1 MLQYWQFYKQER
13 LLVSFGVLLA
23 LFSSFGQTF
32 LISLFVPAFTH
43 EFELSG
49 ARFGVLYSAAT
60 LGSAALLPWAGRW
73 IDRLPLHR
81 VTAGVIL
88 LMTVSTALMAASWS
102 VWVLVVA
109 LVGLRL
115 SGQGLSGHTALTT
128 MARYYPRARGK
139 ALSLASL
146 GFPLGEAFLPLTVTT
161 LIGVVGWRASWLVM
175 AGASVVVFLPLAWGL
190 VARAGVELDPQKV
203 RWSEDEPESQ
213 GEPESGRP
221 GLERSPTARPVRHW
235 TRGEVLGDVRF
246 HLVLPAALL
255 PPFWA
260 TGLILYQTA
269 IAQERGWGLPLM
281 ASAFVAFAA
290 ARIVFSLAV
299 GSGIDRLSARLLFPL
314 ACLPM
319 AVGALVLMLVE
330 SPWAAYAFM
339 GLLGTTVGLSG
350 NLKSALWAEL
360 YGVRHLGA
368 IKGMMASLM
377 VLSTALAPIL
387 VGWVLEVDGGLP
399 LLLWGVVGSVVVA
412 TLMALVLLRPEP
424 NTEAGPSS

>member
-1 MLQYWQFYKQER
+1 MLQYWQFYKRER
-13 LLVSFGVLLA
+13 VLVSFGVLLA
-23 LFSSFGQTF
+23 FFSSFGQTF
-32 LISLFVPAFTH
+32 LVSLFVPAFTH
-43 EFELSG
+43 EFELSP
-49 ARFGVLYSAAT
+49 ARFGALYSAAT
-60 LGSAALLPWAGRW
+60 LGSAVLLPWAGRW

-88 LMTVSTALMAASWS
+88 LMTVSAGLTAASWS
-102 VWVLVVA
+102 VWVLVAA

-128 MARYYPRARGK
+128 MARYFPRARGK

-161 LIGVVGWRASWLVM
+161 LIGAVGWRASWLVI
-175 AGASVVVFLPLAWGL
+175 AGASAVVFLPLAWGL
-190 VARAGVELDPQKV
+190 VARAGVELDPRKV
-203 RWSEDEPESQ
+203 AWSDDEPES
-213 GEPESGRP
+213 
-221 GLERSPTARPVRHW
+221 ERSSSRATSTVRHW
-235 TRGEVLGDVRF
+235 TRGEVLRDVRF

-260 TGLILYQTA
+260 TGLILYQTV

-319 AVGALVLMLVE
+319 AVGAVVLMLVE

-377 VLSTALAPIL
+377 VLSTALAPVL
-387 VGWVLEVDGGLP
+387 VGWVLEADGGLH
-399 LLLWGVVGSVVVA
+399 LLLWGVVGSVAVA
-412 TLMALVLLRPEP
+412 TLMALVLLGPDRGPGS
-424 NTEAGPSS
+424 GPSI

>member
-1 MLQYWQFYKQER
+1 MLDYWQFYKRER
-13 LLVSFGVLLA
+13 LLVSFGVVLA

-32 LISLFVPAFTH
+32 LVSLFVPALTG
-43 EFELSG
+43 EFELSS
-49 ARFGVLYSAAT
+49 ARFGALYSGAT
-60 LGSAALLPWAGRW
+60 LASAILLPWAGRW
-73 IDRLPLHR
+73 IDRIRLDR
-81 VTAGVIL
+81 VAGGVIL
-88 LMTVSTALMAASWS
+88 LMTLSALLMAASWS

-109 LVGLRL
+109 LVGIRL

-146 GFPLGEAFLPLTVTT
+146 GFPLGEAIFPLAVTT
-161 LIGVVGWRASWLVM
+161 LIGLMGWRASWLVI
-175 AGASVVVFLPLAWGL
+175 AGASVVVFLPLALWMI
-190 VARAGVELDPQKV
+190 VRAGVELDPKKV
-203 RWSEDEPESQ
+203 ARSEAGDAGGGAASRVGSP
-213 GEPESGRP
+213 SGP
-221 GLERSPTARPVRHW
+221 SPSTRHW
-235 TRGEVLGDVRF
+235 TRREVLADLRF
-246 HLVLPAALL
+246 QLVLPAALL

-260 TGLILYQTA
+260 TGLILYQTV
-269 IAQERGWGLPLM
+269 IAAQRGWGFTLM
-281 ASAFVAFAA
+281 ASAFVAFAL
-290 ARIVFSLAV
+290 ARIVFSLVV
-299 GSGIDRLSARLLFPL
+299 GSGIDRLSARLLFPV

-319 AVGALVLMLVE
+319 AAGALVLLWVE

-377 VLSTALAPIL
+377 VLSTALAPVL
-387 VGWVLEVDGGLP
+387 VGWVLELDGGLA

-412 TLMALVLLRPEP
+412 TLMALVLIRPD
-424 NTEAGPSS
+424 AASGSGGRI

>member
-1 MLQYWQFYKQER
+1 VLQYWQFYKRER
-13 LLVSFGVLLA
+13 VLVSFGVLLA
-23 LFSSFGQTF
+23 FFSSFGQTF
-32 LISLFVPAFTH
+32 LVSLFVPAFTH
-43 EFELSG
+43 EFELSP
-49 ARFGVLYSAAT
+49 ARFGALYSAAT
-60 LGSAALLPWAGRW
+60 LGSAVLLPWAGRW

-88 LMTVSTALMAASWS
+88 LMTVSAGLTAASWS
-102 VWVLVVA
+102 VWVLVAA

-128 MARYYPRARGK
+128 MARYFPRARGK

-161 LIGVVGWRASWLVM
+161 LIGVVGWRASWLVI
-175 AGASVVVFLPLAWGL
+175 AGASGVVFLPLAWGL
-190 VARAGVELDPQKV
+190 VARAGVELDPRKV
-203 RWSEDEPESQ
+203 TWSDEEPE
-213 GEPESGRP
+213 RP
-221 GLERSPTARPVRHW
+221 VSKEAPIVRHW
-235 TRGEVLGDVRF
+235 TRGEVLRDVRF

-260 TGLILYQTA
+260 TGLILYQTV

-319 AVGALVLMLVE
+319 AVGAVVLMLVE

-377 VLSTALAPIL
+377 VLSTALAPVL
-387 VGWVLEVDGGLP
+387 VGWVLEADGGLH
-399 LLLWGVVGSVVVA
+399 LLLWGVVGSVAVA
-412 TLMALVLLRPEP
+412 TLMALVLLGPDRGPGS
-424 NTEAGPSS
+424 GPSI